1 MYDDP
6 PPSDINEL
14 LRYLIYCFIW
24 LCVWTFLLLI
34 PPGPAIKF
42 SNYRLNFV
50 LGMIAPLAAMLYKF
64 NIIRDVAVTPIMV
77 SYFIVD
83 TLHNIINDFIWKT
96 PCDRKSTDRFLE
108 YFHHIMC
115 LSICLYSDFFA
126 RDVCLDLNENPFID
140 MMLAEIST
148 PFLMLYRIYKITS
161 TQGLLAVF
169 CFVPLFVS
177 VRLLYH
183 GFWSVPN
190 IFMKCECWPVKVTGV
205 LYISMNLFFT
215 LQIVQRLVLRKP
227 SPPPRI
233 SSISSDMD
241 GFNSNYSLG
250 DLLKEEEVKEKQQKQ
265 KQQQQSQQD
274 VNLRRSSSKS
284 KKGEKSL

>member
-1 MYDDP
+1 MYDHP
-6 PPSDINEL
+6 PATDIDEL
-14 LRYLIYCFIW
+14 FMYLIYCFIW

-34 PPGPAIKF
+34 PPGPTIKF

-50 LGMIAPLAAMLYKF
+50 IGIVAPLAAMMYKF
-64 NIIRDVAVTPIMV
+64 NILPDRAVTPIMV
-77 SYFIVD
+77 SYFVVD
-83 TLHNIINDFIWKT
+83 TAHNFINDFIWNI
-96 PCDRKSTDRFLE
+96 PCDRKATDRALE

-115 LSICLYSDFFA
+115 ICCVLYADFYA
-126 RDVCLDLNENPFID
+126 RDVCVDLNENPFVD

-161 TQGLLAVF
+161 TQGLLAVL

-190 IFMKCECWPVKVTGV
+190 IFMKCQCWPAKITGV
-205 LYISMNLFFT
+205 LYISMNLVFT
-215 LQIVQRLVLRKP
+215 LQIIQRLILRKP

-241 GFNSNYSLG
+241 GFNNSNYSLE
-250 DLLKEEEVKEKQQKQ
+250 DLLKQEEEKEKLKL
-265 KQQQQSQQD
+265 KS
-274 VNLRRSSSKS
+274 VNGSDANREGKKS
-284 KKGEKSL
+284 R